1 MNLTVEMLHRLLVC
15 DPEAG
20 RLFWKARTP
29 DLFRDTAGRTAA
41 HACAI
46 WNARYA
52 GKDALACK
60 QTVGYLAGSALDC
73 TVYAH
78 RAIWAMCDGCWPEGE
93 IDHVNGD
100 RLDNRLS
107 NLRHVSRAENTK
119 NKMVR
124 AGVSGAVGVHA
135 TDSGKWVARIGHEGR
150 SLGLGRFDT
159 VEEAAARRRA
169 AEVALGYHPNHGR
182 AA

>member
-1 MNLTVEMLHRLLVC
+1 MTLTVEMLHRLLVC
-15 DPEAG
+15 DAVAG
-20 RLFWKARTP
+20 RLFWKARTA
-29 DLFRDTAGRTAA
+29 DLFSDTAGRTAA

-60 QTVGYLAGSALDC
+60 QAVGYLAGSVLDC

-78 RAIWAMCDGCWPEGE
+78 RAVWAMCSGCWPKGE
-93 IDHVNGD
+93 VDHINGN
-100 RLDNRLS
+100 RLDNRLA

-124 AGVSGAVGVHA
+124 AGVSGAHQGHAEESRHREVG
-135 TDSGKWVARIGHEGR
+135 
-150 SLGLGRFDT
+150 
-159 VEEAAARRRA
+159 
-169 AEVALGYHPNHGR
+169 
-182 AA
+182 